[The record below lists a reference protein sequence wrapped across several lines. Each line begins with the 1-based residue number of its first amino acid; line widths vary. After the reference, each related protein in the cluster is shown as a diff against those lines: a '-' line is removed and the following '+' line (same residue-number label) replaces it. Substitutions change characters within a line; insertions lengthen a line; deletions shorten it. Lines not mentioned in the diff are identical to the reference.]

1 MIKKKKMSC
10 KNCGKS
16 DNPSESNY
24 CNRCG
29 VVLERYGDCAV
40 CLQDNVLLK
49 PLSCGHSFCQ
59 NHCYSRCCKKCP
71 VCRKAN
77 TFMEGTTTPNIL
89 KNACPRCNCTELRPK
104 AHHLKCGNC
113 AHEFL
118 ESSAKK
124 MAITELL
131 PVIPNEQFPVRVP
144 HMCNKCSWIS
154 WCPNIDNVKCGGC
167 KSILDQQSATV
178 LSV

>member
-1 MIKKKKMSC
+1 MC
-10 KNCGKS
+10 
-16 DNPSESNY
+16 
-24 CNRCG
+24 
-29 VVLERYGDCAV
+29 LERYGDCAV

-77 TFMEGTTTPNIL
+77 TFMDGTIY
-89 KNACPRCNCTELRPK
+89 KNGCPRCNCLELVPK

-113 AHEFL
+113 SHEFL
-118 ESSAKK
+118 ENSAKK
-124 MAITELL
+124 ISILELL
-131 PVIPNEQFPVRVP
+131 PVITKEQFPERIP

-154 WCPNIDNVKCGGC
+154 WCTDIQKVRCGGC
-167 KSILDQQSATV
+167 KNIMDEKTTRV